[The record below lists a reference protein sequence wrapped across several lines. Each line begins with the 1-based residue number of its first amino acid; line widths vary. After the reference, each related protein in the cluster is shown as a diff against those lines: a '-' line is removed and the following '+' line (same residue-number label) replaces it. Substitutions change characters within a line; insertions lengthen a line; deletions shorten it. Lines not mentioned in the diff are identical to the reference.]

1 MNKYLAMIAV
11 NFFVK
16 LKGGLSNFYI
26 KIVSAC
32 HLKIMQNIYIP
43 WYSFILFEKRNSN
56 NLDIAGWCNG

>member
-26 KIVSAC
+26 NIVSAC
-32 HLKIMQNIYIP
+32 HLKIMQNIFTYHGIP
-43 WYSFILFEKRNSN
+43 LYYLRSEIQ
-56 NLDIAGWCNG
+56 II